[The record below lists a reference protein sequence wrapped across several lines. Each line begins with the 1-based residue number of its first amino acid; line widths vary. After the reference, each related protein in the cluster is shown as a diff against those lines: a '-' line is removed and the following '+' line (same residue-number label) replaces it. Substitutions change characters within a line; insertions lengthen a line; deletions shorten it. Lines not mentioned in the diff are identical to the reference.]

1 MNSTGLIPKIFVKI
15 QQAKV
20 PERYTQD
27 FQGTV
32 LGYGSGSARPFIP
45 FLKRLGFLES
55 DGRPTELY
63 RKFRNADT
71 SGAAMAEAMRGGF
84 RDIFQKNEFAYNLT
98 DDKLKN
104 LVVELTGKAPG
115 DSTVTAITG
124 SFKACKQLADF
135 DAHLEHEPEVV
146 THVEDTAP
154 IERMR
159 ALVRHDTAN
168 SSAKL
173 SLSYTINLNL
183 PETTDVEVFNAIF
196 SSLKR
201 HLLTDE

>member
-1 MNSTGLIPKIFVKI
+1 MNATGLIPKIFEKI
-15 QQAKV
+15 QLAKV

-27 FQGTV
+27 FQGTM

-55 DGRPTELY
+55 DGRPTDLY
-63 RKFRNADT
+63 RRFRNSDT
-71 SGAAMAEAMRGGF
+71 SGAAMAEAMRAGF
-84 RDIFQKNEFAYNLT
+84 RELFQRNEFAYKLT

-104 LVVELTGKAPG
+104 LIVEVTGKAPG
-115 DSTVTAITG
+115 DSIVKAITG
-124 SFKACKQLADF
+124 SFKGCRLLADF
-135 DAHLEHEPEVV
+135 DAPKPHEVEVLPEPDDRVSI
-146 THVEDTAP
+146 EP
-154 IERMR
+154 IR
-159 ALVRHDTAN
+159 AIVRQEAST